1 MDKRIKKSSLK
12 TPNYQILE
20 KGFKSWLATLGYAE
34 STVYG
39 HPRQLREFLVWLE
52 CQGHTQIIEVNQ
64 QLTADFIRYFKGRP
78 NQRRTGGLSIAH
90 VNKQID
96 TLNKFFKYLNNT
108 GQYNQNDLS
117 RTGFG
122 ITLKKQKEEEIK
134 KREILTKQEIQQLY
148 NATDNSPIGMRDR
161 AMLAV
166 YYGCGIRKREGLELE
181 ISDVLFERRL
191 LYVRKAK
198 NGHERYVPINLKA
211 LQDLEIYIYS
221 ARSLLLDDN
230 YHSDSLFISERGRE
244 IEGQSLSYRLKILK
258 EKTGNPEL
266 QNRTFGLHALR
277 HSIATHLL
285 QAGMELEN
293 IALFLGHKTLD
304 STQLYTHLIND
315 Q

>member
-1 MDKRIKKSSLK
+1 MDKQIKKSSLK

-52 CQGHTQIIEVNQ
+52 QKEITIIKEVTP
-64 QLTADFIRYFKGRP
+64 QLTADFIRYFKGRA
-78 NQRRTGGLSIAH
+78 NQRRAGGLSIAH

-96 TLNKFFKYLNNT
+96 SLNKFFKYLNNT
-108 GQYNQNDLS
+108 GQYTQN
-117 RTGFG
+117 
-122 ITLKKQKEEEIK
+122 IQLKKQKEEEIK

-198 NGHERYVPINLKA
+198 NGHERYIPINLKA
-211 LQDLEIYIYS
+211 LQDLEIYIYN
-221 ARSLLLDDN
+221 ARPLLLDET
-230 YHSDSLFISERGRE
+230 YQSETLFISERGRE

-315 Q
+315 

>member
-12 TPNYQILE
+12 TVQYQILE
-20 KGFKSWLATLGYAE
+20 QGFKSWLATLGYAE

-39 HPRQLREFLVWLE
+39 HPRMLREFLQWLE
-52 CQGHTQIIEVNQ
+52 TKGVAAVKEI
-64 QLTADFIRYFKGRP
+64 TATHAMSFISYFKNRP
-78 NQRRTGGLSIAH
+78 NQRRVGGVSISH

-108 GQYNQNDLS
+108 GQYTQS
-117 RTGFG
+117 
-122 ITLKKQKEEEIK
+122 ITLKKLKEEELK
-134 KREILTKQEIQQLY
+134 KREILTKEEIQQLY
-148 NATDNSPIGMRDR
+148 QATDDSLIGMRDR
-161 AMLAV
+161 AMLGV
-166 YYGCGIRKREGLELE
+166 YYGCGIRKREGTELE
-181 ISDVLFERRL
+181 VSDILFERRL

-211 LQDLEIYIYS
+211 LQDLEIYIYN
-221 ARSLLLDDN
+221 ARPLLLDET
-230 YHSDSLFISERGRE
+230 YQSETLFISERGRE
-244 IEGQSLSYRLKILK
+244 IKGQSLVGRLQALK

-315 Q
+315 

>member
-1 MDKRIKKSSLK
+1 MQERVKKSSLK
-12 TPNYQILE
+12 TPQYQILE

-52 CQGHTQIIEVNQ
+52 QKEITTIKEVTQ
-64 QLTADFIRYFKGRP
+64 QLTADFIHYFKNRP
-78 NQRRTGGLSIAH
+78 NQRRAGGLSIAH

-96 TLNKFFKYLNNT
+96 TLNKFFKYLNHTN
-108 GQYNQNDLS
+108 QYQQN
-117 RTGFG
+117 

-148 NATDNSPIGMRDR
+148 NATDNSLIGMRDR

-166 YYGCGIRKREGLELE
+166 YYGCGIRKREGTELE
-181 ISDVLFERRL
+181 VSDVLFERRL
-191 LYVRKAK
+191 LYVRNAK
-198 NGHERYVPINLKA
+198 NNHERYVPINLKA
-211 LQDLEIYIYS
+211 LQDLEIYIYN
-221 ARSLLLDDN
+221 ARPLLLDET
-230 YHSDSLFISERGRE
+230 YQSETLFISERGRE
-244 IEGQSLSYRLKILK
+244 IKGQSLICRLKVLK
-258 EKTGNPEL
+258 ALTGNPEL

-315 Q
+315 